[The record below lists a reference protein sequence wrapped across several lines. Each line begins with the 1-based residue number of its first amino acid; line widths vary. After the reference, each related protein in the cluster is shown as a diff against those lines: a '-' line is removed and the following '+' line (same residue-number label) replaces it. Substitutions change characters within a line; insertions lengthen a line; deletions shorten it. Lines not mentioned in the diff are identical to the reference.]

1 MEIVNLNLIPDGFTP
16 IIHVS
21 QNDVGR
27 VTRFKLYNG
36 FVPFILT
43 GSESIMLRIRKPD
56 ASYAVIPI
64 VNTSDSYVDIPTTSD
79 MTELEGQVYGKL
91 RIDNIGA
98 KSIKFLVQPRP

>member
-16 IIHVS
+16 VIHIS

-36 FVPFILT
+36 FVPFTLT
-43 GSESIMLRIRKPD
+43 GNESIMLRIRKPD
-56 ASYAVIPI
+56 ASHSAIPI

-98 KSIKFLVQPRP
+98 KSIKFLVQSRP